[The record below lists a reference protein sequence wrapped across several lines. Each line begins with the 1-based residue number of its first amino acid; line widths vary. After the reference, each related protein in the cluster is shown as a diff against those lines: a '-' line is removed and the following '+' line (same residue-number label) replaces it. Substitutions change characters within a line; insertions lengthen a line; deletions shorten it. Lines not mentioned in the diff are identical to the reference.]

1 MVRIRI
7 GEGWASDPAIRAG
20 LRAGSPVPRRAAI
33 RSIVDVLAVE
43 VEGVDIGAG
52 RTECPLAE
60 GILGMLQAV
69 DRLAAGGDHASV
81 PFDDGA
87 VELLLHRRG
96 GVALLSVATLSRPA
110 RLLAHDVEVDLPRLA
125 EAAREAVVAFC
136 DRVAEISPS
145 TRALPELRRLLQAA
159 SRATVEGSQGGAQA
173 SGPGTRTR
181 RTRRRRRDAACSFE
195 LHDEAGR
202 LSTWRG
208 PGADL
213 ASLLVRGRVSVR
225 SPSGEEFLSL
235 AGAPYLLFRDLCAA
249 ASRIA
254 ATPSAPVAFEL
265 ARPGR
270 NAVARVGVA
279 AGAVTVDGDGPFPCD
294 SLAFAQ
300 AVLEGAA
307 DFCAVIRGR
316 APGQADNSLLSELER
331 TSATTLAQVLEA
343 REGDLTSTDRRRLRV
358 RRAQRAS
365 PRPLGA
371 GRVRRISFRR
381 LAVLEIG
388 PPAGDGLFRSGSLL
402 LASGRE
408 RTVAFDA
415 GDGSILWSA
424 AGATLAAAGD
434 GVLALL
440 RGERMEGRDPATG
453 AILWARPAPRETG
466 CHSRMEL
473 APGGRL
479 LLASGPSVAAFDASQ
494 GEPLWTFASPGAT
507 RLSLL
512 PIGSI
517 LVAASDSGTVHALDP
532 SGRVAWRLRGAG
544 PLAAPVAGGKRSC
557 LLAFLNPTGATLASV
572 EPSTGQRVFE
582 ASLDFMP
589 AGPPI
594 RFAGRIAI
602 AGRVAGDGVVA
613 ALEEDGAQAWA
624 EPSPV
629 GPVPSLAER
638 AGGLLAKAPDGTCAS
653 LDRDGRTA
661 WLRSCPGR
669 PSPPGNLAPV
679 SLRGVVVVAAEE
691 VELLDVSTGALVG
704 RVPAHAPSR
713 ISVDGD
719 LTTWALDADGL
730 LSGAR
735 VRGHLSVVDPPA

>member
-20 LRAGSPVPRRAAI
+20 LRSGSPQPRRAAI

-52 RTECPLAE
+52 RTEGPLAE
-60 GILGMLQAV
+60 GVLGMLQAV
-69 DRLAAGGDHASV
+69 DRLAAGDEHASV

-96 GVALLSVATLSRPA
+96 GIALLSVATLSRPA
-110 RLLAHDVEVDLPRLA
+110 RLLAHDVEVDLSRLA

-136 DRVAEISPS
+136 DRVAEISPAA
-145 TRALPELRRLLQAA
+145 RALPELRRLLHAA
-159 SRATVEGSQGGAQA
+159 SRATIEGNPGSAPGA
-173 SGPGTRTR
+173 GPGTRTR

-195 LHDEAGR
+195 LHDESGR

-213 ASLLVRGRVSVR
+213 ASLLVRGRVSFR
-225 SPSGEEFLSL
+225 SPAGEEFLSL

-254 ATPSAPVAFEL
+254 AAPLAPITFDL

-270 NAVARVGVA
+270 NATARVHVA
-279 AGAVTVDGDGPFPCD
+279 SGAVTVDGGGPVSCD
-294 SLAFAQ
+294 SLAFAH
-300 AVLEGAA
+300 AVLEGTA

-316 APGQADNSLLSELER
+316 APGQADNGLLSDLER
-331 TSATTLAQVLEA
+331 TAATTLAQVLET
-343 REGDLTSTDRRRLRV
+343 REGDRTSTDRRRLRV

-371 GRVRRISFRR
+371 GRIRRVSFRR
-381 LAVLEIG
+381 LLAVEVG
-388 PPAGDGLFRSGSLL
+388 SPAGDGLFRSGSLL
-402 LASGRE
+402 VACGRE
-408 RTVAFDA
+408 RTVAADA
-415 GDGSILWSA
+415 GDGSTLWSA
-424 AGATLAAAGD
+424 PGATLAAAGD

-440 RGERMEGRDPATG
+440 RGETMEARAISTG
-453 AILWARPAPRETG
+453 AILWTRPAPRDTG
-466 CHSRMEL
+466 GRTRMEL
-473 APGGRL
+473 PPGGRL
-479 LLASGPSVAAFDASQ
+479 LLASGPSVSAIRASD
-494 GEPLWTFASPGAT
+494 GEPLWAFASPGAT

-517 LVAASDSGTVHALDP
+517 LVAASDAGMVHALDP
-532 SGRVAWRLRGAG
+532 TGRVAWRLRGAG
-544 PLAAPVAGGKRSC
+544 PLAAPVAGSGRSC
-557 LLAFLNPTGATLASV
+557 LLSFQNPTGATLAIV
-572 EPSTGQRVFE
+572 EPSTGERIFE
-582 ASLDFMP
+582 ASLDFAP

-613 ALEEDGAQAWA
+613 ALEEDGSPAWA

-629 GPVPSLAER
+629 GLVPSLAER

-653 LDRDGRTA
+653 LDRDGRTT
-661 WLRSCPGR
+661 WMRSCQGR
-669 PSPPGNLAPV
+669 PSPPGNLPPV
-679 SLRGVVVVAAEE
+679 TSRGLVVVAAEE
-691 VELLDVSTGALVG
+691 VELLDLSTGALVG
-704 RVPAHAPSR
+704 RVPAHAPAR
-713 ISVDGD
+713 IVVDGD

-735 VRGHLSVVDPPA
+735 LRGHLSVVDPS